1 LSKSCNF
8 SPFYIFFILRP
19 LLLPKEA
26 TKSISVT
33 LMNSK
38 NFIAFL
44 LTFTASLFGQ
54 EDNAEST
61 TETLEEIAVEGA
73 SIPELDLSRS
83 SILQSE
89 SIESRQVQSL
99 GDLNGLSPNLHLS
112 GSGIKSFGDVLTM
125 RGIGNTQFFG
135 SPGVQMYVDGVPQ
148 GNVFSYGSD
157 LYNLEAVEILKGPQG
172 SRFGKLAPGGAINL
186 ITRKPGLEQSSKVSA
201 SYATFNTQKYN
212 LSSSGPLDEGF
223 SYTMGIQRSVSDGF
237 LNNSAG
243 RNNDS
248 ESLNGRLAFYWDGG
262 AGTKATLGASFT
274 SHKLGA
280 QPVVLR
286 DSGDFYDRS
295 VDFDE
300 STEIDQ
306 NQQFLSIEHETTW
319 GKLLLSTN
327 RNDWDMNP
335 SKLDIDLST
344 STGATSTIQQNQNNW
359 GQEIILKS
367 HQDEGLIWNVGTNFH
382 SNDISG
388 IASRWYVFPY
398 PEDTLV
404 PNLGSTFT
412 LTPNA
417 NRGNVTEPTTFNI
430 GEENIAFFASFEK
443 EIYDKISI
451 EIGLRY
457 DRTSSEL
464 KRDKISNYDAF
475 TFSRTVNPNLVPL
488 GFDVPSPATSLS
500 SAPLRLS
507 KDDSLLTSSIQI
519 NHTLSEISTSFLR
532 FSNSGKPGGYSA
544 FTDNAVDASFE
555 KEKTL
560 SYEIGFN
567 YSPSSNLTISLSGFL
582 NDVKDYQME
591 MPETGSTN
599 YNVLNIDEVNIYG
612 IELESKMDLEGGWK
626 LAVSFGLSDSEIK
639 DVTDLSSGSP
649 SLVNLKNEQ
658 VSFVPK
664 YTLSTMLGH
673 VLNNGIYYQLG
684 TRTVGESHFWD
695 QTGVNDNDKIDSYTL
710 LDARIGNTL
719 KGWRFEIF
727 GSNLTNEEYYTSLV
741 SSLTSLGSAPG
752 IAGSPRVVGL
762 SISKEF

>member
-1 LSKSCNF
+1 MKLKTALSLSLM
-8 SPFYIFFILRP
+8 P
-19 LLLPKEA
+19 
-26 TKSISVT
+26 VT
-33 LMNSK
+33 L
-38 NFIAFL
+38 IL
-44 LTFTASLFGQ
+44 GQ
-54 EDNAEST
+54 ADKTNADT
-61 TETLEEIAVEGA
+61 PILDEIG
-73 SIPELDLSRS
+73 IKGNQLGELDLSRAT
-83 SILQSE
+83 ILNQDTL
-89 SIESRQVQSL
+89 ESRQVNSL
-99 GDLNGLSPNLHLS
+99 EDLNGLSPNLHLS
-112 GSGIKSFGDVLTM
+112 GNGIKSFGDILTM

-157 LYNLEAVEILKGPQG
+157 LYDLEAIEVLKGPRG

-186 ITRKPGLEQSSKVSA
+186 VTKKPGDVQNSKVSA

-212 LSSSGPLDEGF
+212 ISSSGPIDDQF
-223 SYTMGIQRSVSDGF
+223 SYSIGVQRTLSDGF
-237 LNNSAG
+237 LNNASG
-243 RNNDS
+243 RDNDS
-248 ESLNGRLAFYWDGG
+248 ETWNGRLNFYWDGG
-262 AGTKATLGASFT
+262 SGTKATLGASFT
-274 SHKLGA
+274 THELGA
-280 QPVVLR
+280 QPLVLR
-286 DSGDFYDRS
+286 NGGDFYDRS

-306 NQQFLSIEHETTW
+306 NQQFLRIEHETDW

-367 HQDEGLIWNVGTNFH
+367 NQDEGLIWNVGTNFH

-404 PNLGSTFT
+404 PNLGPTFT

-417 NRGNVTEPTTFNI
+417 NFGNVTEPTTYNTE
-430 GEENIAFFASFEK
+430 EENIAFFASFEK
-443 EIYDKISI
+443 EIYDKTSI

-475 TFSRTVNPNLVPL
+475 TFSSTVNPNL
-488 GFDVPSPATSLS
+488 GFDVPSPATSLP

-599 YNVLNIDEVNIYG
+599 YNMLNIDEVNIYG

-626 LAVSFGLSDSEIK
+626 LAVSFGLSDSAIK

-673 VLNNGIYYQLG
+673 VLDNGIYYQLG

-695 QTGVNDNDKIDSYTL
+695 QTGVNNNDKIDSYTI